1 MWRAAEGRRGEWR
14 EVIVENGGKLLWRME
29 ESVVK
34 GELAEYPCRG
44 PNSGGWGVR
53 ALEEERAKNWSPK
66 YAMCRKHALQVPN
79 PISLCPPTS
88 QNVRYEFF
96 KLGHFPG
103 SVYAVAFAPRI

>member
-1 MWRAAEGRRGEWR
+1 MVGD
-14 EVIVENGGKLLWRME
+14 IVENGRKSLGRME
-29 ESVVK
+29 ESVVV
-34 GELAEYPCRG
+34 ENLQSILVEV

-53 ALEEERAKNWSPK
+53 ALREERAKSWSPR
-66 YAMCRKHALQVPN
+66 YVCRKYALQVPN

-88 QNVRYEFF
+88 QNAWYEFF